1 MDNNEKSES
10 NVIVE
15 SRVKK

>member
-1 MDNNEKSES
+1 M

-15 SRVKK
+15 SM